1 MLAILYWLLFTAG
14 GLAAV
19 RWLLPGKSPVVR
31 AWLGS
36 ALGIVL
42 MMWLPALCAF
52 FLDFTLAAHGAAL
65 APLAL
70 LVLCAY
76 LFRSKTPAARF
87 TPDDARLLRM
97 LLCVALPL
105 TLIGAYLQWTHN
117 LMPAPDGS
125 LHVGQ
130 STYGDLPLHLS
141 IISGLRN
148 AAFPPEYT
156 ILPGARLSYPF
167 LADSLSA
174 SFLLMGFSL
183 RAAVLFPGILMTALT
198 FFGYGLLAAR
208 MADTRR
214 GAALACL
221 FFFLNGG
228 LGFLYLVDMQGA
240 VLGTYGSNE
249 LQSVKGLWERIR
261 LVLDGWYQTPANH
274 AEFSTYNLRWSNVI
288 ADMMV
293 PQRTTLAGWC
303 LLLPCMYLL
312 YDALRPRTLPGMG
325 QGTAERKTDW
335 RQTVLLGLW
344 AGALP
349 MVNTHCF
356 LALGLM
362 SLGWMIWDLTRR
374 RREFARAVIPWAVYG
389 LLAAAAAAPQLFAWT
404 FRQSVGNGQFLQF
417 QFNWVN
423 GEMGILDGYLWFY
436 IKNIGLPFLLIL
448 IALLENNEKRR
459 FLAIGAFLIF
469 LPAEFIRF
477 QPNAYDNN
485 KLFYIWYMICA
496 VIAADYGLELL
507 GRLRG
512 LRARPAI
519 AVLAAACCFFT
530 GTLAVA
536 REIVSDYEMFSR
548 ADVEAARAVE
558 EMAGEE
564 AVFLTGDQ
572 HINFVSSL
580 AGRKIVCGPDL
591 WLYYH
596 GFGSVIGERHRDVQ
610 RFYEDP
616 ENSRDVLDK
625 YGVDYILLSSHELYN
640 YDVDT
645 EALNAGY
652 PLLYDRDGI
661 KIYDAGADEA
671 PGG

>member
-183 RAAVLFPGILMTALT
+183 LAAVLFPGILMTALT

-240 VLGTYGSNE
+240 VLK
-249 LQSVKGLWERIR
+249 QRIAEREGPVGKDPPGAGR
-261 LVLDGWYQTPANH
+261 LVPDP
-274 AEFSTYNLRWSNVI
+274 
-288 ADMMV
+288 
-293 PQRTTLAGWC
+293 
-303 LLLPCMYLL
+303 
-312 YDALRPRTLPGMG
+312 
-325 QGTAERKTDW
+325 
-335 RQTVLLGLW
+335 
-344 AGALP
+344 
-349 MVNTHCF
+349 
-356 LALGLM
+356 
-362 SLGWMIWDLTRR
+362 
-374 RREFARAVIPWAVYG
+374 
-389 LLAAAAAAPQLFAWT
+389 
-404 FRQSVGNGQFLQF
+404 RQS
-417 QFNWVN
+417 
-423 GEMGILDGYLWFY
+423 
-436 IKNIGLPFLLIL
+436 
-448 IALLENNEKRR
+448 
-459 FLAIGAFLIF
+459 
-469 LPAEFIRF
+469 
-477 QPNAYDNN
+477 
-485 KLFYIWYMICA
+485 
-496 VIAADYGLELL
+496 
-507 GRLRG
+507 RG
-512 LRARPAI
+512 
-519 AVLAAACCFFT
+519 
-530 GTLAVA
+530 
-536 REIVSDYEMFSR
+536 
-548 ADVEAARAVE
+548 
-558 EMAGEE
+558 
-564 AVFLTGDQ
+564 VFHL
-572 HINFVSSL
+572 
-580 AGRKIVCGPDL
+580 
-591 WLYYH
+591 
-596 GFGSVIGERHRDVQ
+596 
-610 RFYEDP
+610 
-616 ENSRDVLDK
+616 
-625 YGVDYILLSSHELYN
+625 
-640 YDVDT
+640 
-645 EALNAGY
+645 
-652 PLLYDRDGI
+652 
-661 KIYDAGADEA
+661 
-671 PGG
+671 